1 MATFAVIGLGRF
13 GRRLAALLA
22 EGGAEV
28 IAIDSNRELVESVRD
43 SVALAV
49 CLDCTDEEALRA
61 QGIDK
66 VDTAIVGIGSNL
78 EASSLTTVILKQMG
92 VARVIARATTKIHA
106 DILSRVGADEIVNPE
121 QESAERWRNRLLAPA
136 ILERIA
142 VAEGYSLAQVVAP
155 RSFLRKTLGEL
166 NVHKKHGV
174 LVVAI
179 RRTAEQGA
187 AQGKKGPAE
196 VVIAGPGPDDVIRPG
211 DILTI
216 IGSDEAI
223 GKFPTD

>member
-13 GRRLAALLA
+13 GKRLATLLA

-43 SVALAV
+43 NVALAV

-66 VDTAIVGIGSNL
+66 VDTAVVGIGSSL

-92 VARVIARATTKIHA
+92 VRRVIARATSGIHA
-106 DILSRVGADEIVNPE
+106 QILSRIGADEIVNPE
-121 QESAERWRNRLLAPA
+121 HESAERWRNRLLAPA
-136 ILERIA
+136 ILERIP
-142 VAEGYSLAQVVAP
+142 VAEGYSLVQVAAP
-155 RSFLRKTLGEL
+155 TGFLHKTLGEL

-179 RRTAEQGA
+179 RRAIEKTDSR
-187 AQGKKGPAE
+187 GKTVTSE
-196 VVIAGPGPDDVIRPG
+196 LVIAGPGPDDVIRQG
-211 DILTI
+211 DVLTI
-216 IGSDEAI
+216 IGSNEAI